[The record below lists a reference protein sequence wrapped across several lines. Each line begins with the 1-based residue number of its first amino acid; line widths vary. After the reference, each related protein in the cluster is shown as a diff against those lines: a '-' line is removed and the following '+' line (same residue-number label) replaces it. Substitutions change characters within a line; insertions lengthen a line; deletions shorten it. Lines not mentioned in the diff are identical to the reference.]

1 MEKDNITAIKKVL
14 LETAESLFSD
24 RGYSDTSIRDI
35 AKAAGVNL
43 ALVNYHFGSKEN
55 LYLTIFKRRFSAYEL
70 ALTKMDNSKPA
81 DKKLDAFLEIYG
93 SYIDSHRSFHRLLSR
108 EITLLHHDSI
118 KEVIT
123 QATRKKY
130 ELIKTIILEGMAE
143 GLFKTVNVDVVT
155 LNIIAFVPRIFS
167 GSPFI
172 TDLLD
177 WQESELRDKQTVY
190 TELKDYFYTILR
202 NG

>member
-81 DKKLDAFLEIYG
+81 DK
-93 SYIDSHRSFHRLLSR
+93 
-108 EITLLHHDSI
+108 
-118 KEVIT
+118 
-123 QATRKKY
+123 
-130 ELIKTIILEGMAE
+130 
-143 GLFKTVNVDVVT
+143 
-155 LNIIAFVPRIFS
+155 
-167 GSPFI
+167 
-172 TDLLD
+172 
-177 WQESELRDKQTVY
+177 
-190 TELKDYFYTILR
+190 
-202 NG
+202 

>member
-1 MEKDNITAIKKVL
+1 MDTDTITAIKKLL

-35 AKAAGVNL
+35 AKSADVNL

-70 ALTKMDNSKPA
+70 ALSHMDSKQGA
-81 DKKLDAFLEIYG
+81 AKKLDSFLVIYG
-93 SYIDSHRSFHRLLSR
+93 NFIDSHRNFHRLLSR
-108 EITLLHHDSI
+108 EITLLHHAAI

-123 QATRKKY
+123 QATRRNF
-130 ELIKTIILEGMAE
+130 ELVKNIILEGIAE
-143 GLFKTVNVDVVT
+143 GCFKNVNVDIVT

-167 GSPFI
+167 DSPFI

-177 WQESELRDKQTVY
+177 WQQSGLRDKEKVY
-190 TELKDYFYTILR
+190 IELKQYFYNIL
-202 NG
+202 GKL